1 MSNHSRN
8 VPTNPAGRMYLRVSF
23 QPMLE
28 AVVAVMSAPSL
39 DLSRRADLSKGL
51 TDCRSSR
58 IVNNRSCYPGFD
70 ATLDRDPKAVKPQ
83 LAAILQKNGMKIPVC
98 GIAGSKSV

>member
-1 MSNHSRN
+1 
-8 VPTNPAGRMYLRVSF
+8 MYLRVSF

-39 DLSRRADLSKGL
+39 DLSRLDLGQKP

-58 IVNNRSCYPGFD
+58 IVN
-70 ATLDRDPKAVKPQ
+70 K
-83 LAAILQKNGMKIPVC
+83 
-98 GIAGSKSV
+98 